1 MSYFTAS
8 DGVEIFYKSF
18 GDGQPI
24 VFSHGWPLTADAWE
38 GQMLFFGMRGY
49 RVVAHDR
56 RSHGRSQQVW
66 DGNTMDRYADDLA
79 ELLELLELRDAI
91 LVGHSTG
98 GGEVARYIGRHGV
111 GPVAKAVLVGAV
123 PPIML
128 ASPSNPEGLPLDVFD
143 STRAGVAS
151 NRSQFFK
158 DLAVPFYG
166 HNRDGAKR
174 SAGLEDA
181 FWLQGME
188 GGLKGL
194 YDCIREFSE
203 LDYSADLAK
212 MTIPTLFIHGDD
224 DQIVPLV
231 ASAQKAVRL
240 TPQGALLVYPGGSH
254 GLAQT
259 DPEKFNHDVL
269 AFIKR

>member
-1 MSYFTAS
+1 MSCFTAS

-18 GDGQPI
+18 GEGQPI

-111 GPVAKAVLVGAV
+111 GRVAKAVLVGAV

-128 ASPSNPEGLPLDVFD
+128 ASPSNPEGLPMDVFD

-166 HNRDGAKR
+166 HNRDDAKR

-203 LDYSADLAK
+203 LDFSADLAK

-224 DQIVPLV
+224 DQIVPLG

-240 TPQGALLVYPGGSH
+240 TPQGELLIYPGGSH